1 MRGLTCVRYLLVSLL
16 VATLCLGCKSTK
28 STTEDELRKKEQD
41 YFNLYQTD
49 VERQS
54 LKGKVKS
61 VVDTTYNVTI
71 KFGEIVKTSVIECRA
86 VSFDEKGRLL
96 KDSRYDNRYNHIYDC
111 NDDYKY
117 VETDSTLIREIY
129 SNEKLKNRSISLYD
143 KDGKIV
149 KTEIFNGKNKL
160 AMLIAYTYNDR
171 KLLQDYTAYGE
182 DGNITIKRYDMQYDL
197 NNCLI
202 HYKLGRGETL
212 KWGNAT
218 DIAYDANQHIISE
231 KTYVYNSK
239 ETVLHQD
246 NGNLEKSTE
255 YIVDLE
261 TGNIIFVVNKKYG
274 TYLGDVV
281 VEKEEQL
288 KYKYEG
294 DWYEKEIAKYSHLTY
309 NTKSTQKREL
319 TYDEQGNYI
328 KSVLYA
334 DEIPVEM
341 AVRYIE
347 YYK

>member
-1 MRGLTCVRYLLVSLL
+1 MRGLTYARYLLASII
-16 VATLCLGCKSTK
+16 VATFCLGCKSTA
-28 STTEDELRKKEQD
+28 STTGDEQQKKEQD
-41 YFNLYQTD
+41 YFKLYQTD
-49 VERQS
+49 TERLD

-61 VVDTTYNVTI
+61 IVDTTYNVAI
-71 KFGEIVKTSVIECRA
+71 KFGDIVKTSVIECRTA
-86 VSFDEKGRLL
+86 YFDEKGRLI
-96 KDSRYDNRYNHIYDC
+96 KDNRYDNRYNHLYDC
-111 NDDYKY
+111 NNDYKY
-117 VETDSTLIREIY
+117 IETDSTLIRDTY
-129 SNEKLKNRSISLYD
+129 SNGGLKNRSISLYD
-143 KDGKIV
+143 KNGKII

-160 AMLIAYTYNDR
+160 VMLIAYTYNGSG
-171 KLLQDYTAYGE
+171 LLQDYTGYGE
-182 DGNITIKRYDMQYDL
+182 DGNITIKRYDMRYDL

-218 DIAYDANQHIISE
+218 DIAYDTNQNIISE

-294 DWYEKEIAKYSHLTY
+294 DWYEKKIAKYSHFTY

-319 TYDEQGNYI
+319 TYDEQDNYT
-328 KSVLYA
+328 KSILYT

-341 AVRYIE
+341 TVRHIE